1 MYGFNPLTPMDLI
14 PLAVDER
21 VSLDSN
27 RKAQVVIRIS
37 PTPSVIMPMTHWR
50 CQLGQSQELL
60 EG

>member
-1 MYGFNPLTPMDLI
+1 
-14 PLAVDER
+14 LAVDER